1 MSLRGHKTVATP
13 VSTGIRLLVA
23 DCGNTYL
30 AVPADVI
37 RGILKP
43 EQVSGNDVLSFL
55 GVSYPRVDLAGRFG
69 LRRKVSGTEARLI
82 LCSEG
87 NRHCAFQV
95 DQVIGLIEVGRPS
108 MLPLPAQF
116 RGEERRWFGGLFLF
130 RETVALVLNSR
141 WILEE
146 SRRAS
151 TGNQPDAALT
161 SSCATPSLVG
171 IRLPIGHEARQSRV

>member
-23 DCGNTYL
+23 DCGNTYW
-30 AVPADVI
+30 AVPADVV

-43 EQVSGNDVLSFL
+43 EQVSDNDVLLFL

-69 LRRKVSGTEARLI
+69 LRRKASGAEARVI
-82 LCSEG
+82 LLSDG
-87 NRHCAFQV
+87 NRHRAFQV

-108 MLPLPAQF
+108 VLPLPAQF

-130 RETVALVLNSR
+130 RETVALVLNPG
-141 WILEE
+141 WILED
-146 SRRAS
+146 SPR
-151 TGNQPDAALT
+151 ALT
-161 SSCATPSLVG
+161 EMPSDAVVAAPSASRGLIDTRLLV
-171 IRLPIGHEARQSRV
+171 

>member
-13 VSTGIRLLVA
+13 VSTSVRLLVA

-30 AVPADVI
+30 AVPADVV

-43 EQVSGNDVLSFL
+43 EQVSDDEVLSFL
-55 GVSYPRVDLAGRFG
+55 GATYPLVDLAQRLG
-69 LRRKVSGTEARLI
+69 LRQEASSADARVI

-87 NRHCAFQV
+87 DRHCAFKV
-95 DQVIGLIEVGRPS
+95 NRVIGLVEVGRPS

-116 RGEERRWFGGLFLF
+116 QGEERRWFSGLFLF
-130 RETVALVLNSR
+130 RETASLVLNPR

-146 SRRAS
+146 SRGAS
-151 TGNQPDAALT
+151 TENQPDAALT
-161 SSCATPSLVG
+161 SPSAAPSLLGV
-171 IRLPIGHEARQSRV
+171 RLPV

>member
-1 MSLRGHKTVATP
+1 MSLRSHKTVAIP
-13 VSTGIRLLVA
+13 VSTSVRLLVA

-30 AVPADVI
+30 AVPADAV

-43 EQVSGNDVLSFL
+43 EQISDDDVLSFL

-69 LRRKVSGTEARLI
+69 LRRNVSGAETRVI

-87 NRHCAFQV
+87 NRHCAFRV
-95 DQVIGLIEVGRPS
+95 DQVIGLVEVGRSS

-130 RETVALVLNSR
+130 RETVSLVLNPR

-151 TGNQPDAALT
+151 TEHQPDAALT
-161 SSCATPSLVG
+161 SPSAAPRLLG
-171 IRLPIGHEARQSRV
+171 TRLPV